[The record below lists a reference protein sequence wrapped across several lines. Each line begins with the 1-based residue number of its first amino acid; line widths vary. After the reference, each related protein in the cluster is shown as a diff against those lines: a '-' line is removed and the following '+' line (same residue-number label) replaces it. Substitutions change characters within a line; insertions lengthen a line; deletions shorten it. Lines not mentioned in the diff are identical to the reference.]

1 MSPAAD
7 SKIFNST
14 GSVSVIFVLAHV
26 RVLTGWQ
33 EEVKTEMKMTKNKIS
48 VTMGKCQTLYTGS
61 TS

>member
-1 MSPAAD
+1 MSPAAA
-7 SKIFNST
+7 SKIFYST
-14 GSVSVIFVLAHV
+14 GSVSVIFVPAHV